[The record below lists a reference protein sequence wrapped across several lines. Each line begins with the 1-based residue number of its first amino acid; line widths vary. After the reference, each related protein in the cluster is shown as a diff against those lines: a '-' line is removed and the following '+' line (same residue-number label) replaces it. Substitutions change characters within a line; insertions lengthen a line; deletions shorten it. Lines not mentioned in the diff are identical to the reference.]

1 MQAGEP
7 TVGETALHQRTVW
20 WRWTAPDDAFVWVS
34 VQPTLIIDGD
44 TFSLSV
50 FPAHSSV
57 DIAGR
62 GRAEKR
68 FNFRA
73 IAGEQYRIALAR
85 GLESTPANQQ
95 IRPEA
100 LGTDVTLHIASF
112 VATAGDSYASR
123 IDLGNATHV
132 MVEGHTYFATSD
144 PDDPVTSPETVWWT
158 WEARYTGLAIL
169 QLSSPQPGVLSDV
182 FVGRGSRRDDSV
194 TLSSDIWPYKG
205 GLGFWAEAGNSYQ
218 ICVGTSSEGQFSF
231 TLHLPSDPYTR
242 AISEYPGLA
251 PIDVAADADP
261 QGEGI
266 SNLLRMALGI
276 DPRIP
281 VTEGANSGRQL
292 KIRWDGEDLLIQ
304 CGIDATFVQA
314 AGIVFAMEY
323 STNAI
328 DWWRLRDPVIQGET
342 LVLRASTGDIES
354 LQEMYFR
361 VTGIPQGM

>member
-1 MQAGEP
+1 MFEADSSLDITFEFNWIALDPPTIEVNALNVLSNDRVDDAVDLGTAAIVSATGSNHRATTDDQEARLTDSNTPVVWWRWTAPHSGVFALDSTGTDFFHSILVVREPGTSTQEQEWQRLLRVDGIGEPFPNKQPIAFTADMGATYLLGIGGNTGSDRSIGNIQFSLSAIPDAPHDLQENAVDLGSVFNTESTQSLERASVQAGEP

-144 PDDPVTSPETVWWT
+144 ADDPVTSPETV
-158 WEARYTGLAIL
+158 
-169 QLSSPQPGVLSDV
+169 
-182 FVGRGSRRDDSV
+182 
-194 TLSSDIWPYKG
+194 
-205 GLGFWAEAGNSYQ
+205 
-218 ICVGTSSEGQFSF
+218 
-231 TLHLPSDPYTR
+231 
-242 AISEYPGLA
+242 
-251 PIDVAADADP
+251 
-261 QGEGI
+261 
-266 SNLLRMALGI
+266 
-276 DPRIP
+276 
-281 VTEGANSGRQL
+281 
-292 KIRWDGEDLLIQ
+292 
-304 CGIDATFVQA
+304 
-314 AGIVFAMEY
+314 
-323 STNAI
+323 
-328 DWWRLRDPVIQGET
+328 
-342 LVLRASTGDIES
+342 
-354 LQEMYFR
+354 
-361 VTGIPQGM
+361 